1 MKKDKM
7 TKMFFTKDSA
17 LLVKKHVFFFDY
29 VSSTSVVVRDDR
41 GLRRKPTSINV
52 NYLQIYS

>member
-1 MKKDKM
+1 MKKEKM
-7 TKMFFTKDSA
+7 TKIFFTKDSA

-41 GLRRKPTSINV
+41 GLRRKPTAMHV
-52 NYLQIYS
+52 YYF